1 MACSICG
8 DKGHNARTC
17 PQLLPTHNEQTNQND
32 DFALWLRYG
41 GLTKDQT
48 KELKAAIEEAIEQI
62 APESYGVI
70 AAGRA
75 SKLPQRI
82 QEAIKQV
89 QPLRLENK
97 EK

>member
-1 MACSICG
+1 MIYSVKILNEG
-8 DKGHNARTC
+8 DKV
-17 PQLLPTHNEQTNQND
+17 L
-32 DFALWLRYG
+32 
-41 GLTKDQT
+41 
-48 KELKAAIEEAIEQI
+48 IEQI

-89 QPLRLENK
+89 QPIRLENK
-97 EK
+97 ESE